1 MRSAAFALRFKQV
14 ARCSFL
20 PPERATRTWGFVLPN
35 VRHERWTK
43 GREAAFG
50 TSARWRG

>member
-1 MRSAAFALRFKQV
+1 LGLYALAAPIEEWGR
-14 ARCSFL
+14 AR
-20 PPERATRTWGFVLPN
+20 ERMEAAVISN
-35 VRHERWTK
+35 VRHERRAK